1 MAKVKKTFE
10 LLLSSAILMT
20 GSIIILTFSYHQ
32 NFILIYITKLN
43 SINYPISGNIL
54 RIKEIF
60 PKIKSLSLLLK
71 EKISNIR

>member
-10 LLLSSAILMT
+10 LVLSSAILMT

-32 NFILIYITKLN
+32 NFILVYTTKLN

-71 EKISNIR
+71 